1 MVAGR
6 VAVVTGASR
15 GLGAGLVERFRE
27 RGVRV
32 GACARSMA
40 VSDDD
45 DLLAR
50 PVDVTDAAAVTA
62 FAGEVAGRLGPIDLW
77 VNNAGLLA
85 PMGPVRDLDAGEVA
99 EHVAVNL
106 LGVLHGSQVF
116 VRHVRARGGE
126 GVLVNITSGAALR
139 AYEGWGPYCASKA
152 GVERLTEVIALEEGN
167 SGVRA
172 YAIAPGVVDTDMQA
186 MIRSSSTDD
195 FPARDRFV
203 ELKEREAFNSPAFVA
218 DRLLAIAFDP
228 SARPDEVV
236 FRLPAETSGQG

>member
-1 MVAGR
+1 MTGR

-27 RGVRV
+27 QGLRV
-32 GACARSMA
+32 GACARSMPVA
-40 VSDDD
+40 DDD

-50 PVDVTDAAAVTA
+50 PVDVTDSVAVA
-62 FAGEVAGRLGPIDLW
+62 SFAGEVAERLGPVELW

-85 PMGPVRDLDAGEVA
+85 PMGPVRDLDPDEVA

-106 LGVLHGSQVF
+106 LGVFHGSQAF
-116 VRHVRARGGE
+116 VGQVRARDGE
-126 GVLVNITSGAALR
+126 GVLVNVTSGAALR

-152 GVERLTEVIALEEGN
+152 GVDRLTEVIALEEAD

-172 YAIAPGVVDTDMQA
+172 YAVAPGVVDTDMQV

-218 DRLLAIAFDP
+218 DQLLAIAFDP

-236 FRLPAETSGQG
+236 SRLPAETAR